1 MLLNRGCSLTLA
13 PMTTT
18 RIILAGLLGGIAMFI
33 WTSIAHMALP
43 LGHAGIHELPNE
55 EPLLAQLQID
65 LGNKSGLYLFPGLGV
80 GDNPTR
86 EQEKEAMTHYAE
98 KLANNPSGLLMYHPA
113 GTRPLALGKS
123 LTIEFATEFL
133 EAILAVFLLAQT
145 RIASFGGRV
154 GFVFVAGILAA
165 IATNVSY
172 WNWYGFPSV
181 YITAYMSIQIVG
193 FLCIGL
199 VAALVLKNRNAEG

>member
-1 MLLNRGCSLTLA
+1 
-13 PMTTT
+13 MTTT
-18 RIILAGLLGGIAMFI
+18 RIILAGVLGGIAMFI

-43 LGHAGIHELPNE
+43 LGHAGVRELPNE
-55 EPLLAQLQID
+55 SAVLAALETN
-65 LGNKSGLYLFPGLGV
+65 LGDKSSLYLFPGLGV

-86 EQEKEAMTHYAE
+86 EQMNEGMKHMDE
-98 KLANNPSGLLMYHPA
+98 KLASNPSGLLMYHAKGSRSISMPK
-113 GTRPLALGKS
+113 L
-123 LTIEFATEFL
+123 LTIEFATELL

-181 YITAYMSIQIVG
+181 YTAAYMFIQIVG

-199 VAALVLKNRNAEG
+199 VASPILGKRAATTA